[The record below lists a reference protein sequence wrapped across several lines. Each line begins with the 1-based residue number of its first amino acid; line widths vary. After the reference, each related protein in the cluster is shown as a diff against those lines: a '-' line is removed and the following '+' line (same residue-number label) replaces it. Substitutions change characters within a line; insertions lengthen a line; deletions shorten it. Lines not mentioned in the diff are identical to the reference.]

1 MSDLM
6 NMVRL
11 AGGRMKLTQELLYS
25 RGSLQ
30 KSTGGANLLAPMHHE
45 IYPESAVILAP
56 LSNYTDAPFR
66 RACRRCGCRYAF
78 TQLVDA
84 GSLVFGRKTGAPS
97 MHRFGEE
104 PWLGVQLL
112 GASPDV
118 LARAATI
125 LNDRNY
131 DLLDFNMGCPMPK
144 ITKKG
149 AGAALG
155 KNVAAALRCLEALVA
170 ASRFPVTAKIRVLST
185 KDPAATVEYALALER
200 TGLGA
205 LTVHGRILSQV
216 YSGPVA
222 AGVIRAVR
230 EALRIPVIANGGV
243 VDLATA
249 QALREET
256 GCGRIMVARGAIGN
270 PWIFRELAGPD
281 RTGPPAHDEV
291 CDILREHVLGMIELY
306 GDKMGVIR
314 SRKIIHAYLAGR
326 GYRRSRRRE
335 ASALE
340 TPAQFEAFIKEIRAE
355 GVSPRYVGTIHARR
369 LITAC

>member
-1 MSDLM
+1 
-6 NMVRL
+6 
-11 AGGRMKLTQELLYS
+11 
-25 RGSLQ
+25 
-30 KSTGGANLLAPMHHE
+30 
-45 IYPESAVILAP
+45 
-56 LSNYTDAPFR
+56 
-66 RACRRCGCRYAF
+66 
-78 TQLVDA
+78 
-84 GSLVFGRKTGAPS
+84 
-97 MHRFGEE
+97 
-104 PWLGVQLL
+104 
-112 GASPDV
+112 
-118 LARAATI
+118 
-125 LNDRNY
+125 
-131 DLLDFNMGCPMPK
+131 MPK

-155 KNVAAALRCLEALVA
+155 KNVTAAVRCLETLVA
-170 ASRFPVTAKIRVLST
+170 ASRFPVTAKIRILSV
-185 KDPAATVEYALALER
+185 KDPASTVEYALALEK
-200 TGLGA
+200 TGIGA

-230 EALRIPVIANGGV
+230 EALQIPVVANGGV
-243 VDLATA
+243 VDRATA

-270 PWIFRELAGPD
+270 PWIFRELEEPAW
-281 RTGPPAHDEV
+281 TGPPTHDEV

-340 TPAQFEAFIKEIRAE
+340 TPARFEAFMKEVRAE

-369 LITAC
+369 LIAAKQV